1 MKRLNSS
8 FFLIE
13 FPKILLIL
21 LPGFLITGPF
31 LPDLSISIIA
41 LFFLIYCILKKNF
54 EYFNNF
60 LFRILFI
67 FYLWILI
74 CSLFSENVIF
84 SLSTSVFYIR
94 FLIFSVAV
102 YFFLEKDTELP
113 RKLFFSFSFFFLIL
127 IFDSFFQYFTNYNIL
142 GWQVYED
149 GRISSFFG
157 KELILGSYFSRL
169 LPFFLGL
176 YYINISFLKKKKFL
190 NYISLI
196 IILSAVFCI
205 FISAERASVLFFF
218 ISFFSLF
225 FLLLKNR
232 LIIFLA
238 ILLMLFSFLISYTY
252 KNKTYLRLVNHT
264 VSQLESQV
272 VEKKFNLFNYVP
284 TTHRDLY
291 KTAFNMF
298 DNNKFFG
305 IGPKVFRIECKK
317 SEYESGPMSCN
328 THPHN
333 TYLQLLAETGLVGF
347 LLILFIFLILIYNFI
362 KHLFLKLKNKILFSD
377 PELCFLSM
385 IFITLWPLVPSGNFF
400 GNWLNVI
407 YYFPIG
413 FIMYNLNK
421 KRNLS

>member
-1 MKRLNSS
+1 MQWLNSGL
-8 FFLIE
+8 FLIK

-21 LPGFLITGPF
+21 LPGCLITGPF
-31 LPDLSISIIA
+31 LPDFSISIIA
-41 LFFLIYCILKKNF
+41 LFFFIHCILKKNF
-54 EYFNNF
+54 KYFNNF

-74 CSLFSENVIF
+74 CSVFSENVVF
-84 SLSTSVFYIR
+84 SLFTSVFYIR

-102 YFFLEKDTELP
+102 FFFLENDPELP
-113 RKLFFSFSFFFLIL
+113 RKLFFSFSFFFIIL
-127 IFDSFFQYFTNYNIL
+127 IFDSFFQYFTHYNIL
-142 GWQVYED
+142 GWQMYED

-157 KELILGSYFSRL
+157 KELVLGSYFSRL

-176 YYINISFLKKKKFL
+176 YFINIKFLKKNRIL
-190 NYISLI
+190 NFICLI

-225 FLLLKNR
+225 FLLSKNR
-232 LIIFLA
+232 LIIFIA
-238 ILLMLFSFLISYTY
+238 INVMLLSFLISYMY

-264 VSQLESQV
+264 VSQFESRAA
-272 VEKKFNLFNYVP
+272 EKKFNFFNYIP
-284 TTHRDLY
+284 ITHRDLY
-291 KTAFNMF
+291 KTAFKMF
-298 DNNKFFG
+298 ENNKLFG
-305 IGPKVFRIECKK
+305 IGPKAFRIECKK
-317 SEYESGPMSCN
+317 SEYKSGSLSCN

-347 LLILFIFLILIYNFI
+347 LIILFIFLTVIYNFI
-362 KHLFLKLKNKILFSD
+362 KHLFLKIKNKILFSD
-377 PELCFLSM
+377 SQLCFFSM

-407 YYFPIG
+407 YYLPLG

-421 KRNLS
+421 KKIS

>member
-1 MKRLNSS
+1 
-8 FFLIE
+8 
-13 FPKILLIL
+13 
-21 LPGFLITGPF
+21 
-31 LPDLSISIIA
+31 
-41 LFFLIYCILKKNF
+41 
-54 EYFNNF
+54 
-60 LFRILFI
+60 
-67 FYLWILI
+67 LWILI

-84 SLSTSVFYIR
+84 SLSTSLFYIR

-102 YFFLEKDTELP
+102 FFFLEKDAELP
-113 RKLFFSFSFFFLIL
+113 RKLFFSFSFFFSIL
-127 IFDSFFQYFTNYNIL
+127 IFDSFLQYFTNYNIL
-142 GWQVYED
+142 GWQIYED
-149 GRISSFFG
+149 GRTSSFFG

-176 YYINISFLKKKKFL
+176 YFINIKFLKKNRIL

-196 IILSAVFCI
+196 IILAAVFCI

-225 FLLLKNR
+225 FLLFKNR

-238 ILLMLFSFLISYTY
+238 ILVMLFSFLIAYIY

-264 VSQLESQV
+264 VSQLESRV
-272 VEKKFNLFNYVP
+272 EEKKFNFFNYVP
-284 TTHRDLY
+284 ITHRDLY

-305 IGPKVFRIECKK
+305 IGPKAFRVECKK
-317 SEYESGPMSCN
+317 SEYKSGPLSCN

-347 LLILFIFLILIYNFI
+347 LIILFIFLTVIYNFI
-362 KHLFLKLKNKILFSD
+362 KHLFLKFKNKLLFSD
-377 PELCFLSM
+377 PQLCFLSM

-407 YYFPIG
+407 YYFPLG
-413 FIMYNLNK
+413 FIMYNFNK
-421 KRNLS
+421 KNS

>member
-1 MKRLNSS
+1 MQWANSS
-8 FFLIE
+8 LLLIK
-13 FPKILLIL
+13 FPKLLLIL

-54 EYFNNF
+54 KYFNNF

-74 CSLFSENVIF
+74 CSLFSENVAF
-84 SLSTSVFYIR
+84 SLTTNVFYLR

-113 RKLFFSFSFFFLIL
+113 RKFFFSFSFFFLIL

-142 GWQVYED
+142 GWQVHED

-176 YYINISFLKKKKFL
+176 YFININFLKKNIIL

-196 IILSAVFCI
+196 IIFSAVFCI
-205 FISAERASVLFFF
+205 FISAERSSVLYFF

-225 FLLLKNR
+225 FLLSKNR
-232 LIIFLA
+232 LIIFIA
-238 ILLMLFSFLISYTY
+238 INLMLLSFLISYIY
-252 KNKTYLRLVNHT
+252 KNKTYLRLVSHT
-264 VSQLESQV
+264 AFQLESRV
-272 VEKKFNLFNYVP
+272 VEKKFDFFNYAP
-284 TTHRDLY
+284 IEYRDLY

-298 DNNKFFG
+298 DNNKLFG
-305 IGPKVFRIECKK
+305 IGPKGFRIECKK
-317 SEYESGPMSCN
+317 NQYKSGPLSCN

-347 LLILFIFLILIYNFI
+347 LIILFIFLIVIHNFI

-377 PELCFLSM
+377 VQLCFLST

-400 GNWLNVI
+400 GNWINI
-407 YYFPIG
+407 FYYLPMG
-413 FIMYNLNK
+413 FILYLYNIK
-421 KRNLS
+421 KIK

>member
-67 FYLWILI
+67 FYLWVLI

-113 RKLFFSFSFFFLIL
+113 KKLFFSFFFFFIIL
-127 IFDSFFQYFTNYNIL
+127 ISDSFFQYFTNYNIL

-149 GRISSFFG
+149 DRISSFFG

-176 YYINISFLKKKKFL
+176 YLMNINFLKKNIIL

-232 LIIFLA
+232 LIIFTA
-238 ILLMLFSFLISYTY
+238 IIVMMLSFLISYIY

-264 VSQLESQV
+264 VSQLESRV
-272 VEKKFNLFNYVP
+272 VEKKFNFFNYIP
-284 TTHRDLY
+284 ITHRDLY
-291 KTAFNMF
+291 KTAFNIF

-305 IGPKVFRIECKK
+305 IGPKTFRIECKK
-317 SEYESGPMSCN
+317 SEYKSGSLSCN

-347 LLILFIFLILIYNFI
+347 LIILFIFLTVIYNFI
-362 KHLFLKLKNKILFSD
+362 KHIFLKLKNKILFSD
-377 PELCFLSM
+377 PQLCFLSM

>member
-1 MKRLNSS
+1 MQLNNSS
-8 FFLIE
+8 LFLIK
-13 FPKILLIL
+13 FPKVLLIL

-31 LPDLSISIIA
+31 LSDLSISIIA
-41 LFFLIYCILKKNF
+41 LFFLIHCILKKNF
-54 EYFNNF
+54 KYFNNF

-74 CSLFSENVIF
+74 CSIFSENVVF

-102 YFFLEKDTELP
+102 FFFLESDPKLS
-113 RKLFFSFSFFFLIL
+113 RKLFFSFSFFFFIL

-142 GWQVYED
+142 GWQVYDD

-176 YYINISFLKKKKFL
+176 YFINIKFIKKNRIL
-190 NYISLI
+190 NFICLI

-225 FLLLKNR
+225 ILLSKNR
-232 LIIFLA
+232 LIIFIA
-238 ILLMLFSFLISYTY
+238 INVMLLSFLISYIY
-252 KNKTYLRLVNHT
+252 KNKNYLRLVNHT
-264 VSQLESQV
+264 VSQFESRA
-272 VEKKFNLFNYVP
+272 VEKKFNFFNYIP
-284 TTHRDLY
+284 ITHRDLY

-298 DNNKFFG
+298 DNNKLFG
-305 IGPKVFRIECKK
+305 IGPKGFRIECKK
-317 SEYESGPMSCN
+317 SEYKSGSLSCN

-347 LLILFIFLILIYNFI
+347 LIILFIFLTVIYNFI
-362 KHLFLKLKNKILFSD
+362 KHLFLKFKNKILLSD
-377 PELCFLSM
+377 PQLCFLSM

-407 YYFPIG
+407 YYFPLG
-413 FIMYNLNK
+413 FIVYNFNK
-421 KRNLS
+421 KK

>member
-8 FFLIE
+8 FFLIK

-21 LPGFLITGPF
+21 LPGLLITGPF

-41 LFFLIYCILKKNF
+41 LFFLIYCIHKKNF

-60 LFRILFI
+60 LFRILFV

-102 YFFLEKDTELP
+102 YFFLEKDAELP
-113 RKLFFSFSFFFLIL
+113 KKLFFSLFFFFLIL

-142 GWQVYED
+142 GWQVYKD

-157 KELILGSYFSRL
+157 EELILGSYFSRL

-176 YYINISFLKKKKFL
+176 YLMNINFLKKNIIL

-232 LIIFLA
+232 LIIFTA
-238 ILLMLFSFLISYTY
+238 IIVMMLSFLISYIY

-264 VSQLESQV
+264 VSQLESRV
-272 VEKKFNLFNYVP
+272 VEKKFNFFNYIP
-284 TTHRDLY
+284 ITHRDLY

-305 IGPKVFRIECKK
+305 IGPKTFRIECKK
-317 SEYESGPMSCN
+317 SEYKSGSLSCN

-347 LLILFIFLILIYNFI
+347 FIILFIFLTLIYNFI
-362 KHLFLKLKNKILFSD
+362 KHIFLKLKNKILFSD
-377 PELCFLSM
+377 PQLCFLSM

-407 YYFPIG
+407 YYFPLG
-413 FIMYNLNK
+413 FIMYNFNK
-421 KRNLS
+421 KNS

>member
-41 LFFLIYCILKKNF
+41 LFFLIYCILEKNF
-54 EYFNNF
+54 KYFNYF
-60 LFRILFI
+60 LFKLLFV

-74 CSLFSENVIF
+74 CSLFSENVTF
-84 SLSTSVFYIR
+84 SLSTSIFYVR

-102 YFFLEKDTELP
+102 YFFLENDVKLVK
-113 RKLFFSFSFFFLIL
+113 KLFFSFLFFFIIL
-127 IFDSFFQYFTNYNIL
+127 IFDSFFQYFVNYNIL
-142 GWQVYED
+142 GWPTYQD

-176 YYINISFLKKKKFL
+176 YFMNIKFIERSTIL

-196 IILSAVFCI
+196 IIFSSVFCI
-205 FISAERASVLFFF
+205 FISAERTSVLFFF
-218 ISFFSLF
+218 ISFFPLF
-225 FLLLKNR
+225 FLLSKNK
-232 LIIFLA
+232 LIIFIA
-238 ILLMLFSFLISYTY
+238 IIVMLFSFLISYIY

-264 VSQLESQV
+264 VSQFEIRK
-272 VEKKFNLFNYVP
+272 VEKEFNFFNYIP

-291 KTAFNMF
+291 ETAFNMF
-298 DNNKFFG
+298 DNNKIFG
-305 IGPKVFRIECKK
+305 IGPKAFRIECKK
-317 SEYESGPMSCN
+317 NEYKSGLLSCS
-328 THPHN
+328 THPHS
-333 TYLQLLAETGLVGF
+333 TYLQLLAETGFIGF
-347 LLILFIFLILIYNFI
+347 LIILSFFLIIIYNFVM
-362 KHLFLKLKNKILFSD
+362 HLFLKIKNKLLFSD
-377 PELCFLSM
+377 SQLCFLSM

-407 YYFPIG
+407 YYLPLG

-421 KRNLS
+421 KD